1 MAINKRAEIQLNGI
15 KSGIPVSPTTPTPLS
30 PSTPLSTSVHAP
42 QLAHTNR
49 KQYRPDQNSSLKWS
63 WFSAHAPTPGQLSY
77 LCARQIGNWG
87 FRIVVGMS
95 EHYNRITSTK
105 PSTCYT
111 PINWYELR
119 HMHCKKSQLNKSRRG
134 CLRTIK
140 EIKSFL
146 IIPKSKIIKIS
157 LTLNGLTSE
166 FEIWSSCN
174 FMENSSLFFLT
185 SFFFSLQIQQFNV
198 IFLNIKLLE
207 RLVQVVIQKID

>member
-1 MAINKRAEIQLNGI
+1 MELNLAYLCLLQR
-15 KSGIPVSPTTPTPLS
+15 PRPLS

-63 WFSAHAPTPGQLSY
+63 WFTAHAPRTIAPTPGQLSY
-77 LCARQIGNWG
+77 LCAREIGNWG

-119 HMHCKKSQLNKSRRG
+119 HMHCKKSNLNKSRRG

-140 EIKSFL
+140 KIKSFL
-146 IIPKSKIIKIS
+146 IIAKSKIIKIS

-166 FEIWSSCN
+166 FELRWGYDI
-174 FMENSSLFFLT
+174 FMKYSSLLFLT
-185 SFFFSLQIQQFNV
+185 SFFSL
-198 IFLNIKLLE
+198 
-207 RLVQVVIQKID
+207 KI

>member
-1 MAINKRAEIQLNGI
+1 MELNLAYLCLLQR
-15 KSGIPVSPTTPTPLS
+15 PLPLS

-63 WFSAHAPTPGQLSY
+63 WFTAHAPRTIAPTPGQLSY
-77 LCARQIGNWG
+77 LCAREIGNWG

-119 HMHCKKSQLNKSRRG
+119 HMHCKKSNLNKSRRG

-140 EIKSFL
+140 KINSFL

-174 FMENSSLFFLT
+174 FMDIFMKNSSLFFLT
-185 SFFFSLQIQQFNV
+185 SFFFSSQIQQFNV
-198 IFLNIKLLE
+198 KFLE